1 MKSLLRPL
9 GFKDYPAGNTHFSH
23 LQWRKMKP
31 LRGSSVAESLS
42 ACAPHIRSWGNTGQ
56 TQPGGESEGIQPR
69 HTLPE
74 ACFVVVSPLH
84 GDPWSC
90 PRQWL
95 GLPASIPALV
105 SGASCSLLQKRL
117 FMLVS
122 HGRSEELAVQA
133 LVRGPVCVR
142 VSPHS

>member
-31 LRGSSVAESLS
+31 LRGVLWQNRCLRVPPTYEVGGTLGKHNLEGNLRASSRDTLFLRHALWWFHLCVVT
-42 ACAPHIRSWGNTGQ
+42 PPPPGQ
-56 TQPGGESEGIQPR
+56 WP
-69 HTLPE
+69 
-74 ACFVVVSPLH
+74 
-84 GDPWSC
+84 
-90 PRQWL
+90 

-105 SGASCSLLQKRL
+105 SGASCSLVQKRL

-122 HGRSEELAVQA
+122 HGRSEELAARA